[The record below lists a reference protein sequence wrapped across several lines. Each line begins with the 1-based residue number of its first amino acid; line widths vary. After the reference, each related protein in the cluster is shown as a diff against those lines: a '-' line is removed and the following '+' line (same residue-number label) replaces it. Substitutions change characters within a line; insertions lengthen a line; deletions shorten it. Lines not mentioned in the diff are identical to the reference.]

1 MTINFITIARY
12 YYLELFY
19 VDHWLAL
26 GLALCCHVDLVDWA
40 RGRLPRRTLT
50 LTLPLALSLRLRVRL
65 GLRVRDLREMP
76 GLLHVLVGPLLHE
89 ALLVLL
95 FLLLLFELIMLLPML
110 LLDIVMLLPLLLLPL
125 LLLPLLLLLALL
137 LLLLPLLRHL
147 KVAVTPLLLV
157 HLSILL
163 LR

>member
-1 MTINFITIARY
+1 MRAKY

-50 LTLPLALSLRLRVRL
+50 LTLPLGLALSLRLRVRL

-76 GLLHVLVGPLLHE
+76 GLLHVLVGQLLHE

-95 FLLLLFELIMLLPML
+95 FLLLLLELIMLLPML
-110 LLDIVMLLPLLLLPL
+110 LLDIVMLLPL